1 MEAQEQQGD
10 SMPPPEVIATL
21 VDLARL
27 AHRIELAA
35 PEEPGTIA
43 TLLLE
48 RLMMV
53 CKAQRGAIVFTP
65 QRPVEHKPSFGA
77 SAMEVKDAPQARLQ
91 APIGVGKTLRIL
103 AQNRMHEEEVLALL
117 EGCSSEG
124 AAIQSPAGEPCCVI
138 CRLPISAPSDHRQ
151 DGRAVQSIP
160 RPDLAGASPEP
171 SIHRGSTTP
180 LPMYALLVLVWD
192 AVRDD
197 NVANDERACIAA
209 EEATALLP
217 LIADAAGT
225 VMMHLL
231 LVERTR
237 ELEAMSDHKA
247 LRNMELLKA
256 ELLATVSHEL
266 RSPLASIKGY
276 AATLLRHERRISR
289 EERHEFL
296 LAITEASDRLAGV
309 IDRLLEM
316 SQLETG
322 VITIELTAVNLA
334 YLVREAITALEQRFV
349 EPEHQE
355 RRFLFTLRLE
365 DEQNTPTEEEPEIW
379 ADRHR
384 LREVLDNLL
393 DNAIHYSPEGGVIEV
408 IIRPVF
414 TRGQTSRLRTV
425 ARGDGGDD
433 RQAMMPLAKQEVQSM
448 VEICVHD
455 QGIGIPPAHLERVFD
470 RFHRVDTRLTREVN
484 GMGLGLATCKRIVE
498 LHGGTIWAES
508 DLGQG
513 STFHVWLPRDARP
526 LSMHASRFTHEKGE

>member
-10 SMPPPEVIATL
+10 SLPPPEVIATL
-21 VDLARL
+21 LDLARL

-35 PEEPGTIA
+35 PEAPGTIA

-53 CKAQRGAIVFTP
+53 CKAQRGAILFTP
-65 QRPVEHKPSFGA
+65 QRPVEHKPSIGT
-77 SAMEVKDAPQARLQ
+77 SAIALKDAPQARLQ
-91 APIGVGKTLRIL
+91 TPTGVGKTLRIL
-103 AQNRMHEEEVLALL
+103 AQNGMHEEEVLALL
-117 EGCSSEG
+117 EGFSSDG
-124 AAIQSPAGEPCCVI
+124 AAIQSPAGEPCCLI
-138 CRLPISAPSDHRQ
+138 CRLPISAPIDHRQ
-151 DGRAVQSIP
+151 AGGAAQDITRSDLVQT
-160 RPDLAGASPEP
+160 RRAGAPP
-171 SIHRGSTTP
+171 VVTP
-180 LPMYALLVLVWD
+180 LPVYALLVLLWD

-197 NVANDERACIAA
+197 DVANDERACIAA

-217 LIADAAGT
+217 LIADAAVT

-231 LVERTR
+231 LVERVY
-237 ELEAMSDHKA
+237 ELEAMSDRKA
-247 LRNMELLKA
+247 LRDMELLKA

-296 LAITEASDRLAGV
+296 LAITEASDRLAAV
-309 IDRLLEM
+309 IDRLFEM

-322 VITIELTAVNLA
+322 DITIELTAVNLA

-355 RRFLFTLRLE
+355 RQFTFTLQLE
-365 DEQNTPTEEEPEIW
+365 DEHRVPAHEEPVIW
-379 ADRHR
+379 ADRHH

-393 DNAIHYSPEGGVIEV
+393 DNAIHYSPEGGAIEV

-414 TRGQTSRLRTV
+414 TRGQTSRPRPV
-425 ARGDGGDD
+425 ARGDGRDD
-433 RQAMMPLAKQEVQSM
+433 RQTMMPLAKQEAQSM

-484 GMGLGLATCKRIVE
+484 GMGLGLAICKRIVE

-508 DLGQG
+508 ESGRG
-513 STFHVWLPRDARP
+513 STFHVWLPMDARH
-526 LSMHASRFTHEKGE
+526 L

>member
-1 MEAQEQQGD
+1 MEAQDKQGD
-10 SMPPPEVIATL
+10 SMPPPEVIAAL

-27 AHRIELAA
+27 AHRIEFAA
-35 PEEPGTIA
+35 PEAPGTIA

-53 CKAQRGAIVFTP
+53 CKAQRGAILFTP
-65 QRPVEHKPSFGA
+65 QRPVEHKPSIGT
-77 SAMEVKDAPQARLQ
+77 SALALKDTPQARLRT
-91 APIGVGKTLRIL
+91 PTGVGQTLRIL
-103 AQNRMHEEEVLALL
+103 AQHGMYEEEVLAML
-117 EGCSSEG
+117 EGCSSDG
-124 AAIQSPAGEPCCVI
+124 AALQSPVGGPCCLI

-151 DGRAVQSIP
+151 DGEAAQSIP

-171 SIHRGSTTP
+171 SINRGSTTP
-180 LPMYALLVLVWD
+180 LPVYGLLVLVWVGNNERTRN
-192 AVRDD
+192 AVES
-197 NVANDERACIAA
+197 AK
-209 EEATALLP
+209 TLLP
-217 LIADAAGT
+217 FIVDAAGT
-225 VMMHLL
+225 VITHLL
-231 LVERTR
+231 LVERVH
-237 ELEAMSDHKA
+237 ELEVMSDRQA
-247 LRNMELLKA
+247 LRDMELLKA

-296 LAITEASDRLAGV
+296 LAITQASDRLAGV

-322 VITIELTAVNLA
+322 DITIELTAVNLS
-334 YLVREAITALEQRFV
+334 YLVREAITALEQRVV
-349 EPEHQE
+349 EPEQQE
-355 RRFLFTLRLE
+355 RRFIFTLRLE
-365 DEQNTPTEEEPEIW
+365 DEQNTPMHEEPVIW

-393 DNAIHYSPEGGVIEV
+393 DNAIQFSPEGGAIEV

-414 TRGQTSRLRTV
+414 TRGQTSRLRPV
-425 ARGDGGDD
+425 ARGDGRDD
-433 RQAMMPLAKQEVQSM
+433 RQAMRPLAKREAQSM

-484 GMGLGLATCKRIVE
+484 GIGLGLVICKRIVE

-508 DLGQG
+508 ELGQG
-513 STFHVWLPRDARP
+513 STFHVWLPRD
-526 LSMHASRFTHEKGE
+526 SRHL

>member
-171 SIHRGSTTP
+171 SINRGSTTP

-296 LAITEASDRLAGV
+296 LAITEASDRLAAV
-309 IDRLLEM
+309 IDRLFEM

-322 VITIELTAVNLA
+322 DITIEPTVVNLA

-355 RRFLFTLRLE
+355 RQFTFTLQLE
-365 DEQNTPTEEEPEIW
+365 DEHRVPTHEEPVIW

-393 DNAIHYSPEGGVIEV
+393 DNAIHYSPEGGAIEV

-414 TRGQTSRLRTV
+414 TRGQTSRPRT
-425 ARGDGGDD
+425 AASRDGRDD
-433 RQAMMPLAKQEVQSM
+433 RQAMTSLAKQEAQRM
-448 VEICVHD
+448 VEFCVRDH
-455 QGIGIPPAHLERVFD
+455 GIGIPPAHLERVFD

-484 GMGLGLATCKRIVE
+484 GMGLGLAICKRIVE

-508 DLGQG
+508 ESGRG
-513 STFHVWLPRDARP
+513 TTFHVWLPMDARH
-526 LSMHASRFTHEKGE
+526 L

>member
-1 MEAQEQQGD
+1 MEAQDKQGD
-10 SMPPPEVIATL
+10 SMPAPEVIATL
-21 VDLARL
+21 LDLARL

-35 PEEPGTIA
+35 PEAPGTMA

-48 RLMMV
+48 RLIMV
-53 CKAQRGAIVFTP
+53 CKAQRGAILFTP
-65 QRPVEHKPSFGA
+65 QRPVEHKPSIGT
-77 SAMEVKDAPQARLQ
+77 SAIALKDTPQARLQ
-91 APIGVGKTLRIL
+91 TPIGAGKTLRIL
-103 AQNRMHEEEVLALL
+103 AQHGMHEEEMLALL
-117 EGCSSEG
+117 EGFSSDG
-124 AAIQSPAGEPCCVI
+124 TALQSRAGEPCYLI
-138 CRLPISAPSDHRQ
+138 CRLPISALSSHRQ
-151 DGRAVQSIP
+151 DGGATQSVP
-160 RPDLAGASPEP
+160 RPDLAGASPT
-171 SIHRGSTTP
+171 TTP
-180 LPMYALLVLVWD
+180 LPVYGLLVLVW
-192 AVRDD
+192 VGNDD
-197 NVANDERACIAA
+197 RARNAA
-209 EEATALLP
+209 ESAKTLLP
-217 LIADAAGT
+217 YLVDVAGM
-225 VMMHLL
+225 VMTHLL
-231 LVERTR
+231 LVERVH
-237 ELEAMSDHKA
+237 ELEAMSDYKA
-247 LRNMELLKA
+247 LRDMELLKA

-296 LAITEASDRLAGV
+296 LAITQASDRLAGV
-309 IDRLLEM
+309 IDRLFEM

-322 VITIELTAVNLA
+322 DLTIELTAVNLA

-355 RRFLFTLRLE
+355 RHVMFRLRLE
-365 DEQNTPTEEEPEIW
+365 DEQSRPTDEEPVIW

-384 LREVLDNLL
+384 LREVLDNLV
-393 DNAIHYSPEGGVIEV
+393 DNAIHYSPEGGAIEI

-425 ARGDGGDD
+425 ARGDGGDG
-433 RQAMMPLAKQEVQSM
+433 RQAMMPLAQQEVPSL

-484 GMGLGLATCKRIVE
+484 GIGLGLAICKRIVE

-513 STFHVWLPRDARP
+513 STFHVWLPRDARH
-526 LSMHASRFTHEKGE
+526 LSIHASRCIHEKG

>member
-1 MEAQEQQGD
+1 MEAQDKQGD
-10 SMPPPEVIATL
+10 SMPAPEVIATL
-21 VDLARL
+21 LDLARL

-35 PEEPGTIA
+35 PEAPGTIA

-53 CKAQRGAIVFTP
+53 CKAQRGAILFTP
-65 QRPVEHKPSFGA
+65 QRPVEHKPSIGT
-77 SAMEVKDAPQARLQ
+77 SAISLKDTPQARLQ
-91 APIGVGKTLRIL
+91 TPISAGKTLGIL
-103 AQNRMHEEEVLALL
+103 AQNGMHEEEMLALL
-117 EGCSSEG
+117 EGFSSDG
-124 AAIQSPAGEPCCVI
+124 LAIQSPPDEPCCLL

-151 DGRAVQSIP
+151 DGGAAQSIP

-180 LPMYALLVLVWD
+180 LPLYALLVLVW
-192 AVRDD
+192 VGSDD
-197 NVANDERACIAA
+197 RTRVAA
-209 EEATALLP
+209 ESAKTLLSF
-217 LIADAAGT
+217 LADAAGM
-225 VMMHLL
+225 VMTHLL

-247 LRNMELLKA
+247 LHNMELLKA

-296 LAITEASDRLAGV
+296 LAITEASDRLAAV
-309 IDRLLEM
+309 IDRLFEM

-322 VITIELTAVNLA
+322 DIHIELTVVNLA

-355 RRFLFTLRLE
+355 GHFIFTLRLE
-365 DEQNTPTEEEPEIW
+365 DEQSTPTHEEPEIW
-379 ADRHR
+379 ADRHH

-393 DNAIHYSPEGGVIEV
+393 DNAIHYSPEGGAIEV

-414 TRGQTSRLRTV
+414 TRGQTNRPRPV

-433 RQAMMPLAKQEVQSM
+433 RQAMMPLAQQEVQSM
-448 VEICVHD
+448 VEICVRDH
-455 QGIGIPPAHLERVFD
+455 GIGIPLAHLERVFD
-470 RFHRVDTRLTREVN
+470 RFHRVDTRLTREVS
-484 GMGLGLATCKRIVE
+484 GIGLGLAICKRIVK

-508 DLGQG
+508 EVGAG
-513 STFHVWLPRDARP
+513 STFHVWLPRDARH
-526 LSMHASRFTHEKGE
+526 LEIHASRFRHEKGE

>member
-1 MEAQEQQGD
+1 MEAQDKQGD
-10 SMPPPEVIATL
+10 SMPAPEVIATL
-21 VDLARL
+21 LDLARL

-35 PEEPGTIA
+35 PEAPGTIA

-53 CKAQRGAIVFTP
+53 CKAQRGAILFTP
-65 QRPVEHKPSFGA
+65 QRPVEHKPSIGT
-77 SAMEVKDAPQARLQ
+77 SAIALKDTPQARLQ
-91 APIGVGKTLRIL
+91 APIGAGQALRTLAL
-103 AQNRMHEEEVLALL
+103 DGMYEEEVLALL
-117 EGCSSEG
+117 ERFSSEG

-138 CRLPISAPSDHRQ
+138 CRLPISAPIDRRQ
-151 DGRAVQSIP
+151 DRGAAQDII
-160 RPDLAGASPEP
+160 RPDLVETRRAGARPVV
-171 SIHRGSTTP
+171 TP
-180 LPMYALLVLVWD
+180 LPVYALLVLLWD

-231 LVERTR
+231 LVERVY
-237 ELEAMSDHKA
+237 ELEAMSDRKA
-247 LRNMELLKA
+247 LRDMELLKA

-296 LAITEASDRLAGV
+296 LAITEASDRLAAV
-309 IDRLLEM
+309 IDRLFEM

-322 VITIELTAVNLA
+322 DIHIELTVVNLA

-355 RRFLFTLRLE
+355 GQFTFTLQLE
-365 DEQNTPTEEEPEIW
+365 DERRVPTHEEPVIW

-393 DNAIHYSPEGGVIEV
+393 DNALHYSPEGGAIEV

-414 TRGQTSRLRTV
+414 TRGQTSGPRPM

-433 RQAMMPLAKQEVQSM
+433 SQTMMSLAKQEAQRM
-448 VEICVHD
+448 VEICVRDH
-455 QGIGIPPAHLERVFD
+455 GIGIPPAHLERVFD

-484 GMGLGLATCKRIVE
+484 GMGLGLAICKRIVE

-508 DLGQG
+508 ESGRG
-513 STFHVWLPRDARP
+513 STFHVWLPMDAGH
-526 LSMHASRFTHEKGE
+526 L

>member
-1 MEAQEQQGD
+1 MEAQDQQGD
-10 SMPPPEVIATL
+10 SMTVPEVIATL
-21 VDLARL
+21 LDLARL
-27 AHRIELAA
+27 AHRLELAA
-35 PEEPGTIA
+35 PEAPGTIA

-65 QRPVEHKPSFGA
+65 QRPVEHKPSIGT
-77 SAMEVKDAPQARLQ
+77 SAIAVKDTPQARLQ
-91 APIGVGKTLRIL
+91 APIGVGKTLRTL
-103 AQNRMHEEEVLALL
+103 ALDGMYEEEVLALL
-117 EGCSSEG
+117 EGFSLDG
-124 AAIQSPAGEPCCVI
+124 AAIQSATGEPCCVI

-151 DGRAVQSIP
+151 DRGAAQSVP

-171 SIHRGSTTP
+171 SINRGSTTP
-180 LPMYALLVLVWD
+180 LPMYALLVLVW
-192 AVRDD
+192 VGSDD
-197 NVANDERACIAA
+197 RTRVAA
-209 EEATALLP
+209 ESAKTLLP
-217 LIADAAGT
+217 FLADAAGM
-225 VMMHLL
+225 VMTHLL

-296 LAITEASDRLAGV
+296 LAIKEASDRLAGV
-309 IDRLLEM
+309 IDRLFEM

-322 VITIELTAVNLA
+322 DITIELTVVNLA

-355 RRFLFTLRLE
+355 RRFMFTLRLE
-365 DEQNTPTEEEPEIW
+365 DEQNTPTHEEPVIW

-393 DNAIHYSPEGGVIEV
+393 DNAIHYSPEGGAIEV
-408 IIRPVF
+408 LIRPVF
-414 TRGQTSRLRTV
+414 TRGQTSRPRPV

-484 GMGLGLATCKRIVE
+484 GIGLGLAICKRIVE

-513 STFHVWLPRDARP
+513 STFHVWLPRDARH
-526 LSMHASRFTHEKGE
+526 L